1 MTRILS
7 SFCFRLVRQTTN
19 ERIHATDVVR
29 RHRHRSH
36 FACYANICEFSKPRT
51 NAELHFIE
59 MKLNI
64 FRLDAAKNVRI
75 AKTTSE
81 REEAGEEK
89 SQNQQ
94 ADVCLGRL
102 ICDFLCDD
110 EFE

>member
-1 MTRILS
+1 MLCVAIVIAHIL
-7 SFCFRLVRQTTN
+7 R
-19 ERIHATDVVR
+19 ATPI
-29 RHRHRSH
+29 
-36 FACYANICEFSKPRT
+36 YANFRSRT

-81 REEAGEEK
+81 REEEGEAK
-89 SQNQQ
+89 NQNQQ